1 MVKNLIITLIKQTR
15 MKKIY
20 FTFFI
25 VFTFVSAVAAADV
38 ITQNVP
44 NGCGLDYL
52 RAENNNEANLY
63 SIWVPNSYTCNFGY
77 FLPAN
82 SVDCTKCLTDY
93 ICAGGTYVFNE
104 RIDQGIEYSSILTQP
119 LANGCLDVYKSP
131 LDGRARFLATWK
143 INSYDCSGGYYLPA
157 DGIECVVCPNNNYC
171 PGGKYEYSE
180 TVAQGIME
188 CPNNMFSPVGVFEVG
203 ACGRKL
209 RIGDEILYFRSQK
222 KTTPSL
228 NFDINHDGIPDF
240 FGNATLQRTTI
251 NSSSQR
257 YLHVGEYY
265 IYDDSIRLEE

>member
-1 MVKNLIITLIKQTR
+1 MR
-15 MKKIY
+15 KIQP
-20 FTFFI
+20 FLLCMLLSVNSF
-25 VFTFVSAVAAADV
+25 ADNM
-38 ITQNVP
+38 ITQNIQ
-44 NGCGLDYL
+44 NGCNTDKLL
-52 RAENNNEANLY
+52 LIA
-63 SIWVPNSYTCNFGY
+63 IWQPNSYTCATGY

-82 SVDCTKCLTDY
+82 AIECVRCPSDNYSCP
-93 ICAGGTYVFNE
+93 GGIYTFNE
-104 RIDQGIEYSSILTQP
+104 NTSQGIMFNSILTTDFAGGC
-119 LANGCLDVYKSP
+119 ANDILFSTNSNSNVNAIWE
-131 LDGRARFLATWK
+131 R
-143 INSYDCSGGYYLPA
+143 NSYDCSGGYYLPA

>member
-1 MVKNLIITLIKQTR
+1 MTKTG
-15 MKKIY
+15 
-20 FTFFI
+20 F
-25 VFTFVSAVAAADV
+25 VFLSLLMISPVSAEIISQHVQDGCKNDNFV
-38 ITQNVP
+38 L
-44 NGCGLDYL
+44 NGTHTKLY
-52 RAENNNEANLY
+52 AKWQPNLY
-63 SIWVPNSYTCNFGY
+63 TCAVGY
-77 FLPAN
+77 YLPAGAV
-82 SVDCTKCLTDY
+82 SCQLCPETHMCP
-93 ICAGGTYVFNE
+93 GGTYVFNANHS
-104 RIDQGIEYSSILTQP
+104 QGVENVDILVTDAIGSCSPKFTQNFSALFKP
-119 LANGCLDVYKSP
+119 ITYNCDS
-131 LDGRARFLATWK
+131 
-143 INSYDCSGGYYLPA
+143 GYYLPA

-171 PGGKYEYSE
+171 PGGKYGDSE

-209 RIGDEILYFRSQK
+209 HIGDETLYIRSQK